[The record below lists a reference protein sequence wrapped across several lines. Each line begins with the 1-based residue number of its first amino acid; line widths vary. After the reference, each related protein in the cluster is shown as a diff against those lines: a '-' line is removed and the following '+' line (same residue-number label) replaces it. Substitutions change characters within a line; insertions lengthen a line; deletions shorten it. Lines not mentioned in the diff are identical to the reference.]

1 MNKGKEAFQNNL
13 YALRLMWKICPR
25 QVLHKAITRFLGYF
39 EWLFYSAFFMR
50 FVIRALETEQ
60 EFSSIMIFVGVT
72 VAVFAGIS
80 LYNSFV
86 NGTVT
91 PITTIVV
98 SRELSKRLFRKSRNV
113 ELSCYEDEEFY
124 NKYTLAME
132 KADERLIETVDVI
145 WGIVFG
151 VMASVAAFLFL
162 FEVDKYAVL
171 FVGFPILGNFCFS
184 KVLGKMDFERNKD
197 MAPYNRK
204 IAYVNRVMYMA
215 DYAKE
220 IRLTNAFRL
229 MQRHYREAIE
239 GLRECTRKYVKKSMI
254 FHWLYVIFTFSF
266 IFEGLLI
273 YGAYRALVSH
283 TISLAELSVITSMMV
298 STTWIL
304 IGFTESLMKGFK
316 NGLFMW
322 NLRTFL
328 EYEEV
333 IPEDYDGDDPGEE
346 IQSIEFRDVS
356 FSYKEEQV
364 LYHLSF
370 EIRGGKTYALV
381 GHNGAGKSTI
391 IKLLMRF
398 YDPTEGEIF
407 LNGRNIKEYNLQ
419 KYRALFATAFQDC
432 RILSLSVLENV
443 LMKKAGAGDRER
455 VAEALQMAGV
465 YDKIMSLPNGMDT
478 ILLKEFCED
487 GVVLSGG
494 QYQKIGV
501 ARAFVRQCPIKIFD
515 EPSSALDPISEYQL
529 FDNIL
534 KSSREK
540 TVLFISHRLSSV
552 QNADWV
558 FMLENGMVK
567 EEGTHLMLMKKQ
579 GIYADMYKKQAEN
592 YLTVS
597 SSEIDKGIFA
607 IRGEETV

>member
-113 ELSCYEDEEFY
+113 ELSCYEDDEFY

-132 KADERLIETVDVI
+132 RADERLIETVDVI

-151 VMASVAAFLFL
+151 IMASVAAFLFL
-162 FEVDKYAVL
+162 FQVDRYAVL
-171 FVGFPILGNFCFS
+171 FVVFPILGNFCFN
-184 KVLGKMDFERNKD
+184 KMLGKIDYERNND
-197 MAPYNRK
+197 MAPYKRK

-220 IRLTNAFRL
+220 IRLTSAFRL
-229 MQRHYREAIE
+229 MQKHYREAIQ
-239 GLRECTRKYVKKSMI
+239 GLIQCTHKYVRKGMI
-254 FHWLYVIFTFSF
+254 FHWLRVIFTFSF

-283 TISLAELSVITSMMV
+283 TISLSELSVITSMMV

-316 NGLFMW
+316 NGLFVW

-333 IPEDYDGDDPGEE
+333 IPEDYEGEDPGEE
-346 IQSIEFRDVS
+346 IQSIEFRNVS
-356 FSYKEEQV
+356 FCYNDEQV
-364 LYHLSF
+364 LHNLSF

-407 LNGRNIKEYNLQ
+407 CNGRNIKAYNLQ

-443 LMKKAGAGDRER
+443 LMKKAGEGDRER

-465 YDKIMSLPNGMDT
+465 YEKVMSLPGGMDT
-478 ILLKEFCED
+478 ILTKEFCED

-567 EEGTHLMLMKKQ
+567 EEGTHSMLIKKQ

-592 YLTVS
+592 YLAVS
-597 SSEIDKGIFA
+597 SSEIDRGIFA
-607 IRGEETV
+607 MTGEGTV